1 MKGLRFITAYS
12 NKKIP
17 MCSHFNLRHHSG
29 TMQRGKQ
36 WYHFPF
42 DPTALFCF
50 TTVIQIYKVEQV
62 KFIGFCFASCRNA
75 GLQSAISNKLNY

>member
-17 MCSHFNLRHHSG
+17 MCSLILIYV
-29 TMQRGKQ
+29 TIQMQRGKQ